1 MVHEHTSHETGD
13 HEDHTFNG
21 IMFNVSV
28 PTVLPMDFVRIDSVS
43 VRGCVPFGA
52 RSCAPRVLRG
62 DTPCNDSSVSRVSLG
77 IVISFMD

>member
-43 VRGCVPFGA
+43 VRGCVAFGA
-52 RSCAPRVLRG
+52 RSRAPRDLRG
-62 DTPCNDSSVSRVSLG
+62 DTLLETINPCPVTLAAL
-77 IVISFMD
+77 